1 MRRYTFIGLMALGA
15 MLAAMQLLIAQS
27 ARDADFDANGIVD
40 FGDFILFAQAFGS
53 SQTSFDL
60 DGNGSVDFPDFI
72 LFAEQFGEGAPERDI
87 AVTLPGGAK
96 LEMVWIQPGRFLMG
110 SPDSES
116 GREDHEGPQ
125 HEVTI
130 TKGFYL
136 GKYEVTQ
143 AQWESVMN
151 TSPWIVGSTSEV
163 PGRGNYPANR
173 MRWSDVETFIRKL
186 NEEVGEDG
194 FRLPTEAEWEYA
206 CRAGTT
212 TRWSFGED
220 STRISDFTRYYEN
233 SRRTIVRDDGSIAY
247 GSPEVQE
254 TGGVFPNPWGLNDM
268 HGNVRELVQDYY
280 GPYSEEPQIDPSGPA
295 GPTGSRVPDGSH
307 VERGG
312 SSFDRPEWIRS
323 AARSVGWVPN
333 AFTGFRVLKERR

>member
-1 MRRYTFIGLMALGA
+1 MRRYVTIVLVALGT
-15 MLAAMQLLIAQS
+15 MLAARQPLSTQP
-27 ARDADFDANGIVD
+27 ARNADFDANGIVD

-72 LFAEQFGEGAPERDI
+72 LFAEQYGEGAPEED
-87 AVTLPGGAK
+87 ATVTLPGGGK

-110 SPDSES
+110 SLDSES
-116 GREDHEGPQ
+116 GRNEDEGPQ

-136 GKYEVTQ
+136 GKCEVTR

-151 TSPWIVGSTSEV
+151 TRPWAWAGTFEE
-163 PGRGNYPANR
+163 PEKAKYPAVNMAWR
-173 MRWSDVETFIRKL
+173 DVETFIRRL
-186 NEEVGEDG
+186 NESEGKEL

-206 CRAGTT
+206 CRGGTT

-220 STRISDFTRYYEN
+220 STRIADYARYDEN
-233 SRRTIVRDDGSIAY
+233 SRAVIVRDDGSIAY
-247 GSPEVQE
+247 GSPEAQE
-254 TGGVFPNPWGLNDM
+254 TGSVFPNPWGLYDM
-268 HGNVRELVQDYY
+268 HGNAREWVLDFY
-280 GPYSEEPQIDPSGPA
+280 GPYSAHPQIDPKGPEW
-295 GPTGSRVPDGSH
+295 PTEGHAPQDSH

-312 SSFDRPEWIRS
+312 GYGDRPRSVRS
-323 AARSVGWVPN
+323 AVRYRGLGQSIL
-333 AFTGFRVLKERR
+333 TGFRVLMEHR